1 MKKERL
7 KPGPKPKGHVR
18 INLRGTPNEK
28 KKTTKFLDDLRS
40 GQLDVD
46 KRDLLLGFKNWEVD
60 NDIKNLTPE
69 QLVDW
74 YMEGELKDRIN
85 NIEVNE

>member
-18 INLRGTPNEK
+18 INLRGTLEEK
-28 KKTTKFLDDLRS
+28 RFLITALKAFR
-40 GQLDVD
+40 
-46 KRDLLLGFKNWEVD
+46 K
-60 NDIKNLTPE
+60 IK
-69 QLVDW
+69 
-74 YMEGELKDRIN
+74 IN